1 MTYANRERLSRDAR
15 IWSSPVPWRVPTAR
29 PHMIRRLWHVVGS
42 APGVAVA
49 LGASLVL
56 PSCAAAAEPAATAV
70 PQVVV
75 VRAVNACF
83 SSTVYTTGFV
93 VARQEAVVNL
103 DAPGF
108 SVVEVLGNEGDR
120 VRSAEVLARLARQ
133 SGDGPDPAPAQA
145 GTSATLKAPAA
156 GTITKSTAMV
166 GAVASPLQAEPLFR
180 IAVGNE
186 IELEVEV
193 PSNRVLD
200 VKPGQTARV
209 EMENGRELTGR
220 VRLAPAEVDP
230 RTQLGKARISM
241 QVDPPLP
248 VGMFGRAAIDAS
260 RSCGVSVPTSAIAYR
275 TGGAR
280 VQIVRD
286 SAIHTVS
293 VSVGLQSDTETEILD
308 GLREGDVVV
317 ANAGGSLRERDKV
330 TAIFADESQ
339 RSER

>member
-1 MTYANRERLSRDAR
+1 MVRTRSN
-15 IWSSPVPWRVPTAR
+15 
-29 PHMIRRLWHVVGS
+29 MIRRPCHVIATVVG
-42 APGVAVA
+42 AAVA
-49 LGASLVL
+49 LGANLVL
-56 PSCAAAAEPAATAV
+56 PVCAVAADPAVAAA
-70 PQVVV
+70 PQVIVI
-75 VRAVNACF
+75 RAVNACF
-83 SSTVYTTGFV
+83 SSTIRTTGFV

-103 DAPGF
+103 DLPGF

-120 VRSAEVLARLARQ
+120 VAPAQILARLARQ

-145 GTSATLKAPAA
+145 GIGATLKAPAA

-166 GAVASPLQAEPLFR
+166 GAVASPLQTEPLFR

-200 VKPGQTARV
+200 VKSGQTARV
-209 EMENGRELTGR
+209 EMANGRELIGR

-230 RTQLGKARISM
+230 RTQLGKARISL

-260 RSCGVSVPTSAIAYR
+260 RSCGVSVPTSAIVYR
-275 TGGAR
+275 TEGAR

-293 VSVGLQSDTETEILD
+293 VSLGLQSDTDTEILD

-317 ANAGGSLRERDKV
+317 ANAGGSLRERD
-330 TAIFADESQ
+330 
-339 RSER
+339 